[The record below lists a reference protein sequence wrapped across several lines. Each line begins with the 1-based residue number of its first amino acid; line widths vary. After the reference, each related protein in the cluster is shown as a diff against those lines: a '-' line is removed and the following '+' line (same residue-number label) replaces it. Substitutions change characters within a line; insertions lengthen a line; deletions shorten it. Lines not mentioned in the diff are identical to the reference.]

1 MTEDLP
7 TPLGGYLWLPKEGAK
22 PFHLDHDHALGY
34 EVLFSNA
41 ISGPRVVVADSVSYG
56 ADRVT
61 NNDVLLAASYAGKS
75 SLVFALRRGLR
86 GVIAH
91 EAGVGLEQAGIGGLA
106 LCEEFKIPAAA
117 VATMD
122 AGLSH
127 GASMVGAGI
136 THCNATASELG
147 VHVGMAAFAAGLLM
161 LKSPPGKILNPP
173 DVVDPRLHLVAKTT
187 AGSVYASD
195 STFSIKDHMPDATI
209 CGGSHC
215 ARVFAESI
223 LKIRPSG
230 AIANDAGMGRNRTGV
245 EGLSILDDY
254 GIAAASVAA
263 MSARIGSGLS
273 TYHDGIISACNS
285 VADKKG
291 VRIGMPAK
299 HAAEVMLR

>member
-1 MTEDLP
+1 MTDDRP
-7 TPLGGYLWLPKEGAK
+7 TSLGGYLWLPGKGSD
-22 PFHLDHDHALGY
+22 PFQLDHDHALGH

-41 ISGPRVVVADSVSYG
+41 VAGPRVVVADSVSYG
-56 ADRVT
+56 AGRLT
-61 NNDVLLAASYAGKS
+61 NEDVLLAASYAGSS

-91 EAGVGLEQAGIGGLA
+91 EAGVGLSQAGISGLD

-127 GASMVGAGI
+127 GASMVGARI
-136 THCNATASELG
+136 AHCNAMASGLG
-147 VHVGMAAFAAGLLM
+147 VSLGMTAFAAGLLM
-161 LKSPPGKILNPP
+161 LKSPVSKIVDPP
-173 DVVDPRLHLVAKTT
+173 DVVDLRLHLVAKTA
-187 AGSVYASD
+187 AGSVYATD
-195 STFSIKDHMPDATI
+195 STFSIKEQMPHATI

-230 AIANDAGMGRNRTGV
+230 AMANDAGMGRGRTGI
-245 EGLSILDDY
+245 EGLSILGAH

-273 TYHDGIISACNS
+273 TYQDGVISASNS
-285 VADKKG
+285 VAQQKG
-291 VRIGMPAK
+291 VRIGMLAK
-299 HAAEVMLR
+299 DAAELML